1 MTCDLLYWRLTVDV
15 IPIFNKFF
23 PFLVDLLVYA
33 TWVSATSIG
42 YSVHMEILHITINKS
57 NCAISHK
64 LLAVESIL
72 KVVLKISVEQIFA

>member
-15 IPIFNKFF
+15 IPIFNEFF

-42 YSVHMEILHITINKS
+42 YSVHMEILHIAINKS

-64 LLAVESIL
+64 LLAIESIL